1 MDIFITILNLNQI
14 LEPKQVF
21 LNFFYNI
28 EKGLL
33 KINSKEDTIKE
44 KIALSTKILSIT
56 IFREHKV

>member
-44 KIALSTKILSIT
+44 KNSFKYKNIKYNN
-56 IFREHKV
+56 F

>member
-33 KINSKEDTIKE
+33 KINSKKDTIKE
-44 KIALSTKILSIT
+44 EIALSTKILSIT